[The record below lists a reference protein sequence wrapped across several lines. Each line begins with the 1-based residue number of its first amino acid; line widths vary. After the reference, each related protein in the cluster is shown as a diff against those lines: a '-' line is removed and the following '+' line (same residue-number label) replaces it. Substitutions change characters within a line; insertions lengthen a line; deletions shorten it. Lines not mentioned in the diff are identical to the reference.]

1 MDEQPMTINGR
12 LLLLV
17 VATGAFVRVWSAN
30 DQSRSRPVMRTQSQA
45 AVACPPNPKPVA
57 SGTAAMHQPVSA
69 TVSVA
74 VTDEEAWTVADC
86 PIPLPAGITAGSYR
100 VVDDTGRV
108 ARLEVAA
115 ALGSVADASR
125 REVSAD
131 FHLTSIGGRRWY
143 FIRLQTPIALETPTA
158 TEMSAALLDASS
170 DAAREAASEP
180 CQFQN
185 RKFDFTGY
193 VTSSQPADAPTGV
206 ESVSEEIAR
215 PDPPE
220 LPVPR

>member
-17 VATGAFVRVWSAN
+17 VATGVFVRVWSAN
-30 DQSRSRPVMRTQSQA
+30 DQSRSRPVMRTQSQT
-45 AVACPPNPKPVA
+45 AVACPPNPEPVT
-57 SGTAAMHQPVSA
+57 SGTAAMYQPVSA

-74 VTDEEAWTVADC
+74 ATAEEAWTVADC

-108 ARLEVAA
+108 ARIEI
-115 ALGSVADASR
+115 GMSDSPVADVNL
-125 REVSAD
+125 REVPAG
-131 FHLTSIGGRRWY
+131 FHVSSVGARRWY
-143 FIRLQTPIALETPTA
+143 FIRLQTPTA

-170 DAAREAASEP
+170 DAARETASEP
-180 CQFQN
+180 CRFQN

-193 VTSSQPADAPTGV
+193 LATSELDDTSTSGQ
-206 ESVSEEIAR
+206 SINEEIAR